1 MINLA
6 ITNEELA
13 VLCDEESESMT
24 PDAVIDAITNIM
36 KNEKP
41 EDVANT
47 NNMGKILFISH
58 KMYMFGFMKAL
69 LFFNDAIKKSCEE
82 LEKEEQNAT
91 KER

>member
-6 ITNEELA
+6 LTNEELA

-24 PDAVIDAITNIM
+24 PDAVIDAITDII

-58 KMYMFGFMKAL
+58 KMYMFGFMKAML
-69 LFFNDAIKKSCEE
+69 MFNDVIKESCEE

>member
-6 ITNEELA
+6 LTNEELA
-13 VLCDEESESMT
+13 KICDKEAERMT
-24 PDAVIDAITNIM
+24 PEEVIDAITDIM

-47 NNMGKILFISH
+47 NNLGKILFISH
-58 KMYMFGFMKAL
+58 KMYMFGFMEAML
-69 LFFNDAIKKSCEE
+69 MCNDAIKKSCEE